1 MGTQN
6 TSCEICGK
14 QSVKHTK
21 EFGFLCKDTI
31 RLCNNCSK
39 GFDTSKD
46 RKCAMCQMEDD
57 IVESEKESA
66 IAKEEMEIEEEKEIS
81 SLSHMERNLENI
93 YPMLPA
99 KQPGSTLIRPLINMN
114 DAVRYA
120 NNPDGPVGIV
130 IDIFSQ
136 TSEAII
142 AWPGAILSSLIKKL
156 EHMNALVRVEQ
167 GSNGKGTN

>member
-66 IAKEEMEIEEEKEIS
+66 IAKEEMEKRG
-81 SLSHMERNLENI
+81 ERN
-93 YPMLPA
+93 
-99 KQPGSTLIRPLINMN
+99 KQPLS
-114 DAVRYA
+114 Y
-120 NNPDGPVGIV
+120 
-130 IDIFSQ
+130 
-136 TSEAII
+136 
-142 AWPGAILSSLIKKL
+142 GA
-156 EHMNALVRVEQ
+156 Q
-167 GSNGKGTN
+167 P